1 MTLPPSSQIC
11 RQIPSQVLLHGG
23 NRDWAAQQ
31 ANCLPQEILDF
42 SASINPLGT
51 PASVLRAIQ
60 QAIPLLSSYPDR
72 QYLSLRQ
79 AIANYHNIDSDWVIP
94 GNGAAELLTWAGRD
108 LAQMQAVGIIKPAF
122 SDYLRA
128 LNGFQANIFKLDL
141 DLEHFRPAQEENSSK
156 NLGLLLNNPHN
167 PTGKLF
173 QRQQLIPLLEQF
185 GLVIIDEA
193 FMDFLPPSESQSL
206 IDQVANYPN
215 LVILRSLTKFY
226 ALPGLRIGYAIAHP
240 DRLKKWQ
247 SWRDPWS
254 VNVLAQAAAIAC
266 LADLEF
272 QQKTWGWLT
281 EARLDLFQGLAAIP
295 GLAPQP
301 SAANFVLVKCEIS
314 SLQLRDYL
322 LLNHRILI
330 RDCLSFAELGDRYFR
345 VCVGTLVTQTKLLT
359 ALAEVIEN
367 IAQ

>member
-1 MTLPPSSQIC
+1 MTTRLEP
-11 RQIPSQVLLHGG
+11 VLLHGG

-51 PASVLRAIQ
+51 PASVLTAIQ

-72 QYLSLRQ
+72 QYLKLRQ
-79 AIANYHNIDSDWVIP
+79 AIADFHQIDPAWVMP

-108 LAQMQAVGIIKPAF
+108 LAKMQAVGLVVPAF
-122 SDYLRA
+122 SDYARA
-128 LNGFQANIFKLDL
+128 LNGFQANIFKLNL
-141 DLEHFRPAQEENSSK
+141 DLANLPPTPSK

-173 QRQQLIPLLEQF
+173 NRDRLLPLLNQF
-185 GLVIIDEA
+185 GLVVVDEA
-193 FMDFLPPSESQSL
+193 FMDFLHPLESQSL
-206 IDQVANYPN
+206 IGSVANYPN

-254 VNVLAQAAAIAC
+254 VNVLAEAAAIAC
-266 LADLEF
+266 LTDLEF
-272 QQKTWGWLT
+272 QQQTWHWLT
-281 EARLDLFQGLAAIP
+281 EARSHLFAGLAKIP
-295 GLAPQP
+295 GLTPQP
-301 SAANFVLVKCEIS
+301 SAANFLLVESEIS
-314 SLQLRDYL
+314 GIELRDYL

-330 RDCLSFAELGDRYFR
+330 RDCLSFEELGDRYFR
-345 VCVGTLVTQTKLLT
+345 VCVGTLATQAKLLN
-359 ALAEVIEN
+359 ALTEATEKCN
-367 IAQ
+367 RD